1 MCPQCNSLDIEIV
14 ELSGRGVVYSFSFV
28 HYPQSPAFDYPVFA
42 ALVDLEEGVRLV
54 TNLVDVDKESVRFDL
69 PVEVVWA
76 PAHDGYHVP
85 LFRPRDGRS

>member
-1 MCPQCNSLDIEIV
+1 MAQMISVTEMI
-14 ELSGRGVVYSFSFV
+14 
-28 HYPQSPAFDYPVFA
+28 FA

-76 PAHDGYHVP
+76 PASDGYHVP